1 MLVRNARKFT
11 TVVFPI
17 GFMYF
22 TAKVKINV
30 QQKNLQF
37 TNKGLFSN
45 YISMDFY
52 TKMFKI

>member
-1 MLVRNARKFT
+1 MLVRNARKCT
-11 TVVFPI
+11 TVVFAI

-37 TNKGLFSN
+37 INKGLFSN
-45 YISMDFY
+45 HISMDFY